1 MNKNKAKLKFGPN
14 AFEVLESGDYIECA
28 VSGKNIAL
36 KSKENGYIVIGTST
50 SKEGVQGLE
59 NEGIYGLVLNLNDI
73 RSIEE
78 FNNSL
83 IKDHSDIEILI
94 NNAGITR
101 DNIVLRMSDEEWT
114 DVLNVH
120 LNGTFKISKTVLKF
134 MLKKRWGR
142 IINITSASA
151 SIGNRGQANY
161 AAAKAGVE
169 AFSRSLAKEVGSRG
183 ITVNSVAPGYIETDM
198 TEQISNTIKEEILKQ
213 IPLSRFGKPEEV
225 SELIEFLITDEAS
238 YITGQTIHI
247 NGGLYM

>member
-1 MNKNKAKLKFGPN
+1 MYKR
-14 AFEVLESGDYIECA
+14 
-28 VSGKNIAL
+28 
-36 KSKENGYIVIGTST
+36 
-50 SKEGVQGLE
+50 Q
-59 NEGIYGLVLNLNDI
+59 
-73 RSIEE
+73 
-78 FNNSL
+78 
-83 IKDHSDIEILI
+83 LI

-142 IINITSASA
+142 IINVTSASA
-151 SIGNRGQANY
+151 SIGNKGQANY

-169 AFSRSLAKEVGSRG
+169 AFSRSLAKEIGSRG

-198 TEQISNTIKEEILKQ
+198 TEQISNKMKEEILNQ

-225 SELIEFLITDEAS
+225 GKLIEFLITDEAS

>member
-1 MNKNKAKLKFGPN
+1 MSKEKKKILITGASRG
-14 AFEVLESGDYIECA
+14 I
-28 VSGKNIAL
+28 GKDIAL
-36 KSKENGYIVIGTST
+36 KSKENGYIVLGTST
-50 SKEGVQGLE
+50 SEEGAQGLE
-59 NEGIYGLVLNLNDI
+59 KEGILGLVLNLNDSK
-73 RSIEE
+73 SIEG
-78 FNNSL
+78 FNDAL

-101 DNIVLRMSDEEWT
+101 DNIVLRMSDEEWI
-114 DVLNVH
+114 DVLNVN

-142 IINITSASA
+142 IINITSTSA
-151 SIGNRGQANY
+151 STGNRGQANY
-161 AAAKAGVE
+161 AAAKSGVE

-198 TEQISNTIKEEILKQ
+198 TEQINERMKEEILKQ
-213 IPLSRFGKPEEV
+213 IPLSRFGRAEEV
-225 SELIEFLITDEAS
+225 AQLIEFLITDEAS

>member
-1 MNKNKAKLKFGPN
+1 MSKEKKKILITGASRG
-14 AFEVLESGDYIECA
+14 I
-28 VSGKNIAL
+28 GKDIAL
-36 KSKENGYIVIGTST
+36 KSKENGYIVLGTST
-50 SKEGVQGLE
+50 SEEGAQGLE
-59 NEGIYGLVLNLNDI
+59 KEGILGLVLNLNDSK
-73 RSIEE
+73 SIEG
-78 FNNSL
+78 FNDAL

-101 DNIVLRMSDEEWT
+101 DNIVLRMSDEEWM

-142 IINITSASA
+142 IINITRTSAST
-151 SIGNRGQANY
+151 GNRGQANY
-161 AAAKAGVE
+161 AAAKSGVE

-198 TEQISNTIKEEILKQ
+198 TEQINNKMKEEILKQ
-213 IPLSRFGKPEEV
+213 IPLSRFGRAEEV
-225 SELIEFLITDEAS
+225 AQLIEFLITDEAS

>member
-1 MNKNKAKLKFGPN
+1 MSKDIKKILITGASRG
-14 AFEVLESGDYIECA
+14 I
-28 VSGKNIAL
+28 GKSIAL
-36 KSKENGYIVIGTST
+36 KSKEKGYIILGTST
-50 SKEGVQGLE
+50 SKQGAQELE
-59 NEGIYGLVLNLNDI
+59 KEGIHGLVLNLNDS

-78 FNNSL
+78 FNKSL
-83 IKDHSDIEILI
+83 IKDHSDIEILV

-101 DNIVLRMSDEEWT
+101 DNLVLRMSDEEWT

-120 LNGTFKISKTVLKF
+120 LNGTFKISKTILKF

-151 SIGNRGQANY
+151 SIGNKGQANY
-161 AAAKAGVE
+161 AAAKAGIE

-183 ITVNSVAPGYIETDM
+183 ITVNSVSPGYIETDM
-198 TEQISNTIKEEILKQ
+198 TEQIHNKMKEEILKQ

-225 SELIEFLITDEAS
+225 AELIEFLITDEAS

>member
-1 MNKNKAKLKFGPN
+1 MSKEKKKILITGASRG
-14 AFEVLESGDYIECA
+14 I
-28 VSGKNIAL
+28 GKDIAL
-36 KSKENGYIVIGTST
+36 KSKENGYIVLGTST
-50 SKEGVQGLE
+50 SEEGAQGLE
-59 NEGIYGLVLNLNDI
+59 KKGIHGLVLNLNDSK
-73 RSIEE
+73 SIEG
-78 FNNSL
+78 FNDAL

-101 DNIVLRMSDEEWT
+101 DNIVLRMSDEEWM
-114 DVLNVH
+114 DVLNVL

-142 IINITSASA
+142 IINITSTSA
-151 SIGNRGQANY
+151 TTGNRGQANY
-161 AAAKAGVE
+161 AAAKSGVE

-198 TEQISNTIKEEILKQ
+198 TEQINNKMKEEILKQ
-213 IPLSRFGKPEEV
+213 IPLSRFGRAEEV
-225 SELIEFLITDEAS
+225 SQLIEFLITDEAS